1 MSSLLRLLALGP
13 ALAVFLSGCSS
24 SGRTNPNAPA
34 GSRSAPESTA
44 ALPSDAEQTVRLL
57 VGRAHGI
64 EPGMVFRIAYGAV
77 PAGDLVV
84 TRVFRDESLARFVCA
99 AQEVL
104 GPCEVSTAPNPAGGV
119 RPCSLTLPWPGVL
132 LDLACWAVRLGST
145 RREPEFLPG
154 GKPSTR
160 LWTIE
165 ASEFA
170 NSQFSSWHQ
179 WGFRIDESGTGYR
192 WDESPE
198 NARRIRVPREV
209 VARIRSACERT
220 GFDQLRE
227 LYTAGAHGF
236 SDLRIR
242 VTHGES
248 EKRVEM
254 RAPWAIAFN
263 DIAEPDNPDLK
274 HARRFL
280 QLWDVITEVIPP
292 PPDTSP
298 WNVPAIEARVESID
312 TAGRKVV
319 LSAGRH
325 EGVVHGMRFYVSRGD
340 CYIGE
345 VEVRRVEM
353 HRCTAS
359 VVRISESREIQPGDR
374 ATTHLWP

>member
-1 MSSLLRLLALGP
+1 MSSPLRLLALGP

-24 SGRTNPNAPA
+24 SGRTNQNEPA
-34 GSRSAPESTA
+34 GSRNAAESTA
-44 ALPSDAEQTVRLL
+44 SVPFDAEQTVRLL

-64 EPGMVFRIAYGAV
+64 EPGMLFRITYGAV
-77 PAGDLVV
+77 SAGNLVV
-84 TRVFRDESLARFVCA
+84 TRVFRDESLARFVSEGHELCTIEPRPGEL
-99 AQEVL
+99 AQSD
-104 GPCEVSTAPNPAGGV
+104 PDP
-119 RPCSLTLPWPGVL
+119 
-132 LDLACWAVRLGST
+132 
-145 RREPEFLPG
+145 
-154 GKPSTR
+154 R

-165 ASEFA
+165 AW
-170 NSQFSSWHQ
+170 FSAGLSYMSWHE
-179 WGFRIDESGTGYR
+179 WGFKVDESGAGVR
-192 WDESPE
+192 WVDSP
-198 NARRIRVPREV
+198 RQDQPIRVPKEA
-209 VARIRSACERT
+209 VARIRSLCEHIR
-220 GFDQLRE
+220 FDQLRDD
-227 LYTAGAHGF
+227 YRAGVMDAAT
-236 SDLRIR
+236 LTVR
-242 VTHGES
+242 VTHREFA
-248 EKRVEM
+248 KRVQM
-254 RAPWAIAFN
+254 YGPWALWFF
-263 DIAEPDNPDLK
+263 DHLEPELPDRD

-359 VVRISESREIQPGDR
+359 VVRISEGGEIRRGDDAVTR
-374 ATTHLWP
+374 L